1 MADMT
6 AAELRT
12 ILSRLGLT
20 QPQAAELLGVSL
32 RAIESYLAKP
42 DSAGARVIPAPT
54 AKLLRLIANGRVSL
68 RQVRAA

>member
-32 RAIESYLAKP
+32 RAIESYLADGP
-42 DSAGARVIPAPT
+42 SARAVPAPT
-54 AKLLRLIANGRVSL
+54 AKLLRLLANGRVSL